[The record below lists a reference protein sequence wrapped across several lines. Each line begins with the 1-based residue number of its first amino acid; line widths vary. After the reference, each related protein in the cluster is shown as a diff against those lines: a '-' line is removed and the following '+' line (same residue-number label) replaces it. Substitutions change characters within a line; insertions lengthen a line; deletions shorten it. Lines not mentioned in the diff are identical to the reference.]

1 MPKNIVQ
8 YDLLISCPGDI
19 TSEIPVIEDAV
30 SQFNTQ
36 FSDALGI
43 SIRTKHW
50 RKNSYAQSGG
60 KPQALLNEQFVNDC
74 DAAVAILWTRFG
86 TPTDEYGSGTE
97 EEVEI
102 MLSSGKQVFMYFSDK
117 PLSPSQ
123 MNGESYKK
131 VQAFRDKYKDR
142 GIYFT
147 YSSDDE
153 FRTIFFAHLSQYF
166 LSEKRVAEVKS
177 ERHSELKIVGIDQS
191 QHISDNAPFIR
202 FIPNAKMTKSRYL
215 EKIRALFDDISAR
228 KLKKRVEMPKDIAEY
243 TLSVKEPVEISEN
256 EQKIIC
262 SLAKQLGINI
272 AEDFFDLGNL
282 SRSTIASNIMG
293 RPSITG
299 TRAEEEKYDA
309 IQELLGTRAEVLKW
323 APIENTFTDKKCL
336 KLALQNCGTA
346 VDEDIEISLIIPKN
360 GFLSISEFPKFN
372 NDEMDYLL
380 NDCNMHEIFGICSTS
395 MYSSYDS
402 SISTNRRFS
411 PRVSMPPIFPG
422 HTPDYSNDFESE
434 LADVFCY
441 SCFDEGEKCIVKLKY
456 GYIKHNTTIA
466 FPSVIF
472 VKELFETI
480 PYTIT
485 SKNSPTIVSGEI
497 KVTDN
502 VKSNKNGGSDSPC
515 HR

>member
-147 YSSDDE
+147 YSTDEE
-153 FRTIFFAHLSQYF
+153 FRTMFFAHLSQYF
-166 LSEKRVAEVKS
+166 LRQSRTKKEQPKGRERGIIKR
-177 ERHSELKIVGIDQS
+177 
-191 QHISDNAPFIR
+191 
-202 FIPNAKMTKSRYL
+202 
-215 EKIRALFDDISAR
+215 
-228 KLKKRVEMPKDIAEY
+228 
-243 TLSVKEPVEISEN
+243 
-256 EQKIIC
+256 
-262 SLAKQLGINI
+262 
-272 AEDFFDLGNL
+272 
-282 SRSTIASNIMG
+282 
-293 RPSITG
+293 
-299 TRAEEEKYDA
+299 
-309 IQELLGTRAEVLKW
+309 
-323 APIENTFTDKKCL
+323 
-336 KLALQNCGTA
+336 
-346 VDEDIEISLIIPKN
+346 
-360 GFLSISEFPKFN
+360 
-372 NDEMDYLL
+372 
-380 NDCNMHEIFGICSTS
+380 
-395 MYSSYDS
+395 
-402 SISTNRRFS
+402 
-411 PRVSMPPIFPG
+411 
-422 HTPDYSNDFESE
+422 
-434 LADVFCY
+434 
-441 SCFDEGEKCIVKLKY
+441 
-456 GYIKHNTTIA
+456 
-466 FPSVIF
+466 
-472 VKELFETI
+472 
-480 PYTIT
+480 
-485 SKNSPTIVSGEI
+485 
-497 KVTDN
+497 
-502 VKSNKNGGSDSPC
+502 
-515 HR
+515 

>member
-1 MPKNIVQ
+1 MPRNVVQ

-19 TSEIPVIEDAV
+19 TSEISIIEDAV
-30 SQFNTQ
+30 LQFNTQ

-74 DAAVAILWTRFG
+74 DAAVAVLWTRFG

-123 MNGESYKK
+123 LNEESYKK

-153 FRTIFFAHLSQYF
+153 FEKLFFAHLSQYF
-166 LSEKRVAEVKS
+166 LSEKRVAEVKG

-202 FIPNAKMTKSRYL
+202 FVPNTKMTRSRYL

-228 KLKKRVEMPKDIAEY
+228 KLEKRIEMPEKIAKY
-243 TLSVKEPVEISEN
+243 TLAFKKPVEISES

-262 SLAKQLGINI
+262 SVADQLGINI
-272 AEDFFDLGNL
+272 AEDFFTLGNL
-282 SRSTIASNIMG
+282 SQSTMTSNIMG
-293 RPSITG
+293 GAPITG
-299 TRAEEEKYDA
+299 TKAEEDKYDA
-309 IQELLGTRAEVLKW
+309 IQELLETISNALEW
-323 APIENTFTDKKCL
+323 APIECAFTDKKCL
-336 KLALQNCGTA
+336 KLALQNCGTD
-346 VDEDIEISLIIPKN
+346 VDEDIEISLTIPK
-360 GFLSISEFPKFN
+360 GSLLPISEFPKFN
-372 NDEMDYLL
+372 NDKMGYLL
-380 NDCNMHEIFGICSTS
+380 NDCNMSEIFGICSTS
-395 MYSSYDS
+395 MYSDYDS
-402 SISTNRRFS
+402 SIVTSRRFS
-411 PRVSMPPIFPG
+411 PRVSMPSIFPG
-422 HTPDYSNDFESE
+422 HTPDYSSDFESE

-441 SCFDEGEKCIVKLKY
+441 SCFDEGEKYIVKLKY
-456 GYIKHNTTIA
+456 DYIKHNTTIA

-472 VKELFETI
+472 VKEPFESI

-485 SKNSPTIVSGEI
+485 SKNSPEVVSGEI
-497 KVTDN
+497 KVTDDIQN
-502 VKSNKNGGSDSPC
+502 Q
-515 HR
+515 

>member
-1 MPKNIVQ
+1 MPKNVVQ

-19 TSEIPVIEDAV
+19 TSEISIIDDAV

-117 PLSPSQ
+117 PISPSQ
-123 MNGESYKK
+123 VDEESYKK

-147 YSSDDE
+147 YSSDEE
-153 FRTIFFAHLSQYF
+153 FKTLFFAHLSQHF
-166 LSEKRVAEVKS
+166 LSEKRVAEVKG
-177 ERHSELKIVGIDQS
+177 ERHSELKVLGIDQN
-191 QHISDNAPFIR
+191 QHINENASIISFV
-202 FIPNAKMTKSRYL
+202 PNTEMTMRRYL

-228 KLKKRVEMPKDIAEY
+228 KLEKRVELPDGISKI
-243 TLSVKEPVEISEN
+243 TLAFNKPVEIGES
-256 EQKIIC
+256 EQKLIC
-262 SLAKQLGINI
+262 SVANQLGINI
-272 AEDFFDLGNL
+272 TEDFFALGNL
-282 SRSTIASNIMG
+282 SQSTLTPNIMG
-293 RPSITG
+293 GASITG
-299 TRAEEEKYDA
+299 TKAEEEKYDA
-309 IQELLGTRAEVLKW
+309 IQELLETISDALKW
-323 APIENTFTDKKCL
+323 APVEKAFTDKKCL
-336 KLALQNCGTA
+336 KLALQNCGTDI
-346 VDEDIEISLIIPKN
+346 DEDIEISLTIPKSGLLPIN
-360 GFLSISEFPKFN
+360 EFPKFD
-372 NDEMDYLL
+372 NDEMGYLL
-380 NDCNMHEIFGICSTS
+380 NDCNMSEIFGICSTS
-395 MYSSYDS
+395 VYSDYDS
-402 SISTNRRFS
+402 SIVTSRRFS
-411 PRVSMPPIFPG
+411 PRISTPPIFPG
-422 HTPDYSNDFESE
+422 YTRDHSDDFESE

-441 SCFDEGEKCIVKLKY
+441 SCFDEGEKYIVKLKFD
-456 GYIKHNTTIA
+456 YIKHNTTIA

-472 VKELFETI
+472 IKEPFGAI

-485 SKNSPTIVSGEI
+485 SKNSPEVVSGEI
-497 KVTDN
+497 IIIDDTP
-502 VKSNKNGGSDSPC
+502 SQ
-515 HR
+515 